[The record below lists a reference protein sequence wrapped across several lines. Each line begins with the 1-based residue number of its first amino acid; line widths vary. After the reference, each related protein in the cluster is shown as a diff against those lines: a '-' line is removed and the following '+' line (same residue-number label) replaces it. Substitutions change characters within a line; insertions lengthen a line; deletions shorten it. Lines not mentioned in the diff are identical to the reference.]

1 MQMSVAY
8 TPKPFDLAFF
18 AGPELVSSGI
28 RLFEKLLLSDK
39 TGGKV
44 AAGAYSHVGM
54 IVTSEI
60 LDHPNVLPGN
70 TYIFESTMG
79 GHYGQQ
85 QGNIDNM
92 ENVPGGF
99 LGVQI
104 RNLNE
109 LVPKYLAEPKTA
121 IAIGALLNNPIDS
134 MDKKELK
141 EKFTAFYKKYN
152 GTTYDANFYSL
163 ASAAIPLLRP
173 FRHGIE
179 HFIGTEQ
186 WLFCSEFVAVIYKYF
201 GIISEAVNE
210 KNVLP
215 MDFAGYDSDEVGV
228 NGYIRLP
235 LIEINKCNI

>member
-1 MQMSVAY
+1 MQTSY

-28 RLFEKLLLSDK
+28 RLFEKLFLTDK

-60 LDHPNVLPGN
+60 LEHPNVLPGK

-104 RNLNE
+104 RNLTE

-121 IAIGALLNNPIDS
+121 IAIGTLLNNPIDLS
-134 MDKKELK
+134 IDKIELK
-141 EKFTAFYKKYN
+141 EKFTEFYKKYN
-152 GTTYDANFYSL
+152 GITYDANLYSL

-173 FRHGIE
+173 FRHEVE
-179 HFIGTEQ
+179 HLMRTEQ
-186 WLFCSEFVAVIYKYF
+186 WLFCSEFVAVIYKHF
-201 GIISEAVNE
+201 GILSDAVDE
-210 KNVLP
+210 RNVLP

-228 NGYIRLP
+228 NGNIQLP